1 METNVKKTFRTMGRA
16 AARGVTLVE
25 VLIVV
30 SIMAV
35 ISGGA
40 VVLAFPLY
48 KEARIKTAVVS
59 AKEIKRA
66 AQLYQEMDA
75 VSEGCPT
82 IADLI
87 AAKRVDSKSA
97 DDPWGKPFRISCAE
111 GDIHVLSSG
120 NDRKE
125 NSADDIKDDFSPA
138 DVKRV
143 KEL

>member
-1 METNVKKTFRTMGRA
+1 MDINVKKTVRIMRRA

-59 AKEIKRA
+59 ANEIKKA
-66 AQLYQEMDA
+66 AQLYQEMD
-75 VSEGCPT
+75 STTEGCPT
-82 IADLI
+82 IQDLVS
-87 AAKRVDSKSA
+87 AKRLDA
-97 DDPWGKPFRISCAE
+97 NTANDPWGKPFRIVCGE
-111 GDIHVLSSG
+111 GDIRVLSSG
-120 NDRKE
+120 NDKKDG
-125 NSADDIKDDFSPA
+125 SADDIRDDFTPV

>member
-1 METNVKKTFRTMGRA
+1 METNVKKTIRTMGRA

-59 AKEIKRA
+59 AKEIKKA

-75 VSEGCPT
+75 TTEGCPT
-82 IADLI
+82 IADLV
-87 AAKRVDSKSA
+87 AAKRVDSKTA
-97 DDPWGKPFRISCAE
+97 DDPWGKPFRIVCAE
-111 GDIHVLSSG
+111 GDIRVLSAG

-125 NSADDIKDDFSPA
+125 NTPDDIRDDFTPT
-138 DVKRV
+138 DVKRI

>member
-59 AKEIKRA
+59 AKEIKKA

-75 VSEGCPT
+75 TTEGCPT
-82 IADLI
+82 IQDLVT
-87 AAKRVDSKSA
+87 AKRLDLTTA
-97 DDPWGKPFRISCAE
+97 NDPWGKAFRIVCGE
-111 GDIHVLSSG
+111 GDIRVLSSG
-120 NDRKE
+120 NDRKD
-125 NSADDIKDDFSPA
+125 NSPDDIRDDFTPV
-138 DVKRV
+138 DVKKA

>member
-1 METNVKKTFRTMGRA
+1 METNVKKTYRAMGRA

-59 AKEIKRA
+59 AKEIKKA

-75 VSEGCPT
+75 TTEGCPT
-82 IADLI
+82 MADLI

-97 DDPWGKPFRISCAE
+97 DDPWGKPFRIVCAE
-111 GDIHVLSSG
+111 GDIHVASSG

-125 NSADDIKDDFSPA
+125 NTPDDIRDDFSPT

>member
-1 METNVKKTFRTMGRA
+1 MDINVKKTVRIMRRA

-59 AKEIKRA
+59 AKEIKKA
-66 AQLYQEMDA
+66 AQLYQEMD
-75 VSEGCPT
+75 STTEGCPT
-82 IADLI
+82 IQDLVS
-87 AAKRVDSKSA
+87 AKRLDA
-97 DDPWGKPFRISCAE
+97 NTANDPWGKPFRIVCGE
-111 GDIHVLSSG
+111 GDIRVLSSG
-120 NDRKE
+120 NDKKDG
-125 NSADDIKDDFSPA
+125 SADDIRDDFTPV

>member
-1 METNVKKTFRTMGRA
+1 METNVKKTYRAMGRA

-59 AKEIKRA
+59 AKEIKKA

-75 VSEGCPT
+75 TTEGCPT
-82 IADLI
+82 IADLV
-87 AAKRVDSKSA
+87 AAKRVDSKTA
-97 DDPWGKPFRISCAE
+97 DDPWGKPFRIGCAE
-111 GDIHVLSSG
+111 GDIRVFSSG

-125 NSADDIKDDFSPA
+125 NTPDDIRDDFSPA

>member
-1 METNVKKTFRTMGRA
+1 MESNVKKNVRAMRRA

-59 AKEIKRA
+59 AKEIKKA

-75 VSEGCPT
+75 TTEGCPT
-82 IADLI
+82 IQDLVT
-87 AAKRVDSKSA
+87 AKRIDLSTA
-97 DDPWGKPFRISCAE
+97 NDPWGKPFRITCVDV
-111 GDIHVLSSG
+111 GLRVISSG
-120 NDRKE
+120 NDRK
-125 NSADDIKDDFSPA
+125 
-138 DVKRV
+138 
-143 KEL
+143 

>member
-1 METNVKKTFRTMGRA
+1 METNVKKTYRAMGRA

-59 AKEIKRA
+59 AKEIKKA

-75 VSEGCPT
+75 TTEGCPT
-82 IADLI
+82 IADLV
-87 AAKRVDSKSA
+87 AAKRVDSKTA
-97 DDPWGKPFRISCAE
+97 DDPWGKPFRISCGE
-111 GDIHVLSSG
+111 GDIHVLSAG

-125 NSADDIKDDFSPA
+125 NTPDDLREDFTPT

>member
-1 METNVKKTFRTMGRA
+1 MEINVKKTVRAMSRA

-59 AKEIKRA
+59 AKEIKKA

-75 VSEGCPT
+75 TTEGCPT
-82 IADLI
+82 IADLVS
-87 AAKRVDSKSA
+87 AKRIDSNTA
-97 DDPWGKPFRISCAE
+97 NDPWGKPFRIVCGE
-111 GDIHVLSSG
+111 GDIRVLSAG

-125 NSADDIKDDFSPA
+125 NTPDDVRDDFTPV
-138 DVKRV
+138 DVKKI

>member
-1 METNVKKTFRTMGRA
+1 MDINVKKTVRIMRRA
-16 AARGVTLVE
+16 ASRGVTLVE

-59 AKEIKRA
+59 AKEIKKA
-66 AQLYQEMDA
+66 AQLYQEMD
-75 VSEGCPT
+75 STTEGCPT
-82 IADLI
+82 IQDLVS
-87 AAKRVDSKSA
+87 AKRLDA
-97 DDPWGKPFRISCAE
+97 NTANDPWGKPFRIVCGE
-111 GDIHVLSSG
+111 GDIRVLSSG
-120 NDRKE
+120 NDKKDG
-125 NSADDIKDDFSPA
+125 SADDIRDDFTPV

>member
-1 METNVKKTFRTMGRA
+1 MDTNVKNKIRILRRA

-59 AKEIKRA
+59 AKEIKKA

-75 VSEGCPT
+75 TTEGCPT
-82 IADLI
+82 IADLVT
-87 AAKRVDSKSA
+87 AKRVDSKTA
-97 DDPWGKPFRISCAE
+97 DDPWGKPFRITCGE
-111 GDIHVLSSG
+111 GDIRVLSSG
-120 NDRKE
+120 NDRRD
-125 NSADDIKDDFSPA
+125 ATPDDIRDDFTPT

>member
-1 METNVKKTFRTMGRA
+1 MNAHGDQREEDCSSDRRA

-59 AKEIKRA
+59 AKEIKKA

-75 VSEGCPT
+75 TTEGCPT
-82 IADLI
+82 IADLV
-87 AAKRVDSKSA
+87 AAKRVDSKTA
-97 DDPWGKPFRISCAE
+97 DDPWGKP
-111 GDIHVLSSG
+111 
-120 NDRKE
+120 
-125 NSADDIKDDFSPA
+125 SASPA
-138 DVKRV
+138 ARATSA
-143 KEL
+143 

>member
-1 METNVKKTFRTMGRA
+1 MEINVKKTVRTMGRA

-59 AKEIKRA
+59 AKEIKKA
-66 AQLYQEMDA
+66 AQLYQEMD
-75 VSEGCPT
+75 STTEGCPT
-82 IADLI
+82 IADLVG
-87 AAKRVDSKSA
+87 AKRVDSKTA
-97 DDPWGKPFRISCAE
+97 DDPWGKPFRITCGE
-111 GDIHVLSSG
+111 GDIRVLSSG
-120 NDRKE
+120 NDRKDGTP
-125 NSADDIKDDFSPA
+125 DDIRDDFTPT

>member
-1 METNVKKTFRTMGRA
+1 MEINVKKTYRAMGRA

-59 AKEIKRA
+59 AKEIKKA

-75 VSEGCPT
+75 TTEGCPT

-97 DDPWGKPFRISCAE
+97 DDPWGKPFHIVCAE
-111 GDIHVLSSG
+111 GDIHVVSAG

-125 NSADDIKDDFSPA
+125 PSPDDIRDDFSPT

>member
-1 METNVKKTFRTMGRA
+1 MDINVKKTIRTMGRA

-59 AKEIKRA
+59 AKEIKKA

-75 VSEGCPT
+75 TTEGCPT
-82 IADLI
+82 IQDLVTS
-87 AAKRVDSKSA
+87 KRLDLTTA
-97 DDPWGKPFRISCAE
+97 NDPWGKPFRIVCGE
-111 GDIHVLSSG
+111 GDIRVLSSG
-120 NDRKE
+120 NDRKDGTP
-125 NSADDIKDDFSPA
+125 DDIRDDFTPT

>member
-1 METNVKKTFRTMGRA
+1 METNVKKTFRSMGRA

-59 AKEIKRA
+59 AKEIKKA

-75 VSEGCPT
+75 TTEGCPT
-82 IADLI
+82 IADLV
-87 AAKRVDSKSA
+87 AAKRVDSKTA
-97 DDPWGKPFRISCAE
+97 DDPWGKPFRISCGE
-111 GDIHVLSSG
+111 GDIHVLSAG

-125 NSADDIKDDFSPA
+125 NTPDDLREDFTPT

>member
-1 METNVKKTFRTMGRA
+1 MKTNLKKTVRAMSRA

-48 KEARIKTAVVS
+48 NEAKIKTAVVS
-59 AKEIKRA
+59 AKEIKKA
-66 AQLYQEMDA
+66 AQLYQEMDSVNDA
-75 VSEGCPT
+75 CPT
-82 IADLI
+82 IQDLV
-87 AAKRVDSKSA
+87 AAKRVDSKT
-97 DDPWGKPFRISCAE
+97 DDPWNKPFRVTCGE

-120 NDRKE
+120 KDRKE
-125 NSADDIKDDFSPA
+125 GTPDDIRDDFTPA